1 MFSTL
6 RSLAVFF
13 AFALATVAQAAAL
26 PAGVTQGPTVE
37 GITQY
42 QLKNGLTVLLFPDAT
57 KPVTTV
63 NVTYLVGSRQEN
75 YGETGMAH
83 LLEHMLFK
91 GTPSIKSVF
100 TELGRRGMQFNG
112 STFFDRTNYHETF
125 PASEESLAWALRMES
140 ERMTTTRI
148 RRSARAR
155 TSRTCRSRSFALITG
170 CITSRIT
177 PCWWSPG
184 NSIPS
189 VRWP

>member
-83 LLEHMLFK
+83 LL
-91 GTPSIKSVF
+91 
-100 TELGRRGMQFNG
+100 
-112 STFFDRTNYHETF
+112 
-125 PASEESLAWALRMES
+125 
-140 ERMTTTRI
+140 
-148 RRSARAR
+148 
-155 TSRTCRSRSFALITG
+155 
-170 CITSRIT
+170 
-177 PCWWSPG
+177 
-184 NSIPS
+184 
-189 VRWP
+189 